1 MSKKQN
7 QVVVKDNKII
17 EASYTLSLSE
27 QRILLACISQIDSK
41 SSLLADHEFEIVAS
55 EIVDLMGVRPG
66 NAYRDM
72 KSAIEKLYSRSIKID
87 GEGSEMRWIS
97 SKDYVRDEGKVTLCF
112 SQRIIPYLSQLTS
125 KFTSYKLNYVTKFSS
140 SYSIRLYEIL
150 VQWSSAGEREVSIE
164 WLRDIF
170 QVTDKYKTIK
180 DFKKYIIDPSIE
192 DINTHS
198 NLWVEYGQRK
208 AGRVVTHLQFRFGVK
223 YSQNDK
229 KRLTE
234 DEINK
239 HARPGES
246 RPEVIA
252 RLTGNSLSDFAKPG
266 ETLEQALKRKRG
278 LADMKKALKP
288 GKPKASGIGA

>member
-1 MSKKQN
+1 MPEKQS

-41 SSLLADHEFEIVAS
+41 SSLLPDHEFEVVAS
-55 EIVDLMGVRPG
+55 EIMDLMGVSRG

-72 KSAIEKLYSRSIKID
+72 KSAIDKLYSRSIKID
-87 GEGSEMRWIS
+87 GVRDEMRWIYRKKYEES
-97 SKDYVRDEGKVTLCF
+97 EGRVTVYF
-112 SQRIIPYLSQLTS
+112 APEIIPYLSQLS
-125 KFTSYKLNYVTKFSS
+125 NKFTTYKLKYVAKFRS

-150 VQWSSAGEREVSIE
+150 VQWSSAGEREVSVE

-170 QVTDKYKTIK
+170 QVADKYKTIK
-180 DFKKYIIDPSIE
+180 DFKKYIIDPSVE
-192 DINTHS
+192 DINAHS

-208 AGRVVTHLQFRFGVK
+208 AGRVVTHLQFRFGLK
-223 YSQNDK
+223 EQKIDK
-229 KRLTE
+229 KHLTE
-234 DEINK
+234 EEINK

-246 RPEVIA
+246 RAEVIA
-252 RLTGNSLSDFAKPG
+252 RLTGNALSDFAKPG
-266 ETLEQALKRKRG
+266 ESLEQALNRKKR

-288 GKPKASGIGA
+288 GKPN